1 MLNYSGEAGN
11 GKNCAICGRSDL
23 EVFLELSG
31 VPAHCNVL
39 WPSRNEAIYCSR
51 GPIQLAFCETCGS
64 IVNLRFD
71 PSRIE
76 YGSNYENSLHFSS
89 SFSHYAQSLAR
100 DLIERH
106 ELREKVI
113 LEIGCGAGEFLSL
126 LCRLGNNRGIGFDSA
141 YVDGRTDTGAGR
153 GITFFKNIDWETY
166 TDPIDLVCCRQ
177 VLEHVSNPI
186 RFMRGIRDA
195 LSKRPGAMAFFE
207 VPNGLFT
214 FEKTG
219 MWDIIY
225 PHCFYY
231 SAASLLTL
239 FSLSGLRVTRLE
251 EGFGGQYLCVEATLS
266 SRPAGADVEIG
277 IGVPPLK
284 DAIVNFQRNY
294 QERVEEIRKAL
305 KPLGASKGAIV
316 WGASAKAVMFLNK
329 FRAEQV
335 CDYVVDINPHKQGK
349 FIPGTGQEIVP
360 PEFLKEYR
368 PEAVIVMNPNYREEI
383 ELQVERLGLQPKF
396 MLM

>member
-1 MLNYSGEAGN
+1 MMNYCGETGN
-11 GKNCAICGRSDL
+11 GRNCAICAGSDL
-23 EVFLELSG
+23 EVFLELPD

-39 WPSRNEAIYCSR
+39 CPARDEALHCSR
-51 GPIQLAFCETCGS
+51 GPIQLAFCETCGC
-64 IVNLRFD
+64 ITNLRFD
-71 PSRIE
+71 PSRVE
-76 YGSNYENSLHFSS
+76 YSSNYENSLHFSS
-89 SFSHYAQSLAR
+89 SFNRYAQSLAC

-113 LEIGCGAGEFLSL
+113 LEIGCGKGEFLSL

-141 YVDGRTDTGAGR
+141 YVDGRADTRAGK
-153 GITFFKNIDWETY
+153 GITFVKNIDWEACG
-166 TDPIDLVCCRQ
+166 DPCDLVCCRQ
-177 VLEHVSNPI
+177 VLEHVSNPVS
-186 RFMRGIRDA
+186 FVRGIRAA
-195 LSKRPGAMAFFE
+195 LSKRPEAMAFFE

-239 FSLSGLRVTRLE
+239 FSLSGLRLTRLE
-251 EGFGGQYLCVEATLS
+251 EAFGGQYLCVEATLS
-266 SRPAGADVEIG
+266 SHQAGADAEIG

-284 DAIVNFQRNY
+284 EAIVNFQRNY

-305 KPLGASKGAIV
+305 KPLRASKSAIV
-316 WGASAKAVMFLNK
+316 WGAGAKAVMFLNK
-329 FRAEQV
+329 FGDEQV

-349 FIPGTGQEIVP
+349 FIPGTGQEVVP

-368 PEAVIVMNPNYREEI
+368 PKVVIIMNPNYREEI
-383 ELQVERLGLQPKF
+383 GLQVERLGLQPRF
-396 MLM
+396 MVM